1 MNDSEFSHI
10 KDHRKPGLNLQQA
23 GHGSV
28 RERTTAVA
36 LADSDYGKIVQMT
49 REGDTDAAEILMKLE
64 NRTQHQLMIDDMDDD
79 EYDDDYN
86 FE

>member
-28 RERTTAVA
+28 RERTPAVA
-36 LADSDYGKIVQMT
+36 LADSDYGKIVQMA
-49 REGDTDAAEILMKLE
+49 RKGDTDAAEILIKLE